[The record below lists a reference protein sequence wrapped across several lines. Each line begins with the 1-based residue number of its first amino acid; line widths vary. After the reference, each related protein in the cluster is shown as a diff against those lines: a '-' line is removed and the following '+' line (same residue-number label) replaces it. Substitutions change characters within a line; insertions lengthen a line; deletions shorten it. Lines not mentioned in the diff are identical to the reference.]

1 MPMDLLAVIERGMP
15 SFSKG
20 QKLIGR
26 FITQHYDKAAF
37 MTASRLGDT
46 VGVSEST
53 VVRFATEVGFEGYPQ
68 LQKNLQEI
76 IRNRLTTVQR
86 MDIIDEQI
94 AGSDVLTKVMSLD
107 SEKIRRT
114 MEEADRAA
122 FAQAVEAIVT
132 AREVYILGI
141 RSSSMLASFLA
152 FYFNQIFPHVR
163 CVNSNSTSETFEQMF
178 RIGGEDVFIAISFPR
193 YSQRT
198 LKAAQYAKSQGARV
212 IAITDSTSAPLAQA
226 ADILLNQIGPQGYR
240 HLIPF
245 GTVADLEGLVGQQP
259 AALNLQALSV
269 GCAFQYALL
278 DFDALRLLLEKDPI
292 PFLPAQ
298 AVLHGEAGLL
308 QQLPAKGGGILLQR
322 RQGQIQPQL
331 AASAEDQLALGGAE
345 GGNAA
350 LGVALIGAQQGQRR
364 RTFFF
369 WRPVEGQHRPSTVR
383 RPKHRFVKI
392 PQVYQMSTKKRC
404 QTAAAQ
410 GIEKPAE

>member
-1 MPMDLLAVIERGMP
+1 MPMDLLAVIERNMP
-15 SFSKG
+15 GFSKG

-37 MTASRLGDT
+37 MTAAKLGDT

-86 MDIIDEQI
+86 MDIINEQI
-94 AGSDVLTKVMSLD
+94 AGSDVLTRVLALD

-114 MEEADRAA
+114 MEEADRNA
-122 FAQAVEAIVT
+122 FDQAVEAIVG

-198 LKAAQYAKSQGARV
+198 LKAAQYAKS
-212 IAITDSTSAPLAQA
+212 
-226 ADILLNQIGPQGYR
+226 
-240 HLIPF
+240 
-245 GTVADLEGLVGQQP
+245 
-259 AALNLQALSV
+259 
-269 GCAFQYALL
+269 
-278 DFDALRLLLEKDPI
+278 
-292 PFLPAQ
+292 
-298 AVLHGEAGLL
+298 
-308 QQLPAKGGGILLQR
+308 
-322 RQGQIQPQL
+322 
-331 AASAEDQLALGGAE
+331 
-345 GGNAA
+345 
-350 LGVALIGAQQGQRR
+350 
-364 RTFFF
+364 
-369 WRPVEGQHRPSTVR
+369 HR
-383 RPKHRFVKI
+383 
-392 PQVYQMSTKKRC
+392 
-404 QTAAAQ
+404 
-410 GIEKPAE
+410 

>member
-163 CVNSNSTSETFEQMF
+163 CINSNSTSETFEQMF

-226 ADILLNQIGPQGYR
+226 ADILLLAR
-240 HLIPF
+240 SEMASFVDSL
-245 GTVADLEGLVGQQP
+245 VAP
-259 AALNLQALSV
+259 LSV
-269 GCAFQYALL
+269 
-278 DFDALRLLLEKDPI
+278 I
-292 PFLPAQ
+292 
-298 AVLHGEAGLL
+298 
-308 QQLPAKGGGILLQR
+308 
-322 RQGQIQPQL
+322 
-331 AASAEDQLALGGAE
+331 
-345 GGNAA
+345 N
-350 LGVALIGAQQGQRR
+350 ALIVAVGLKKKKEIS
-364 RTFFF
+364 RTYATLESI
-369 WRPVEGQHRPSTVR
+369 WEEY
-383 RPKHRFVKI
+383 
-392 PQVYQMSTKKRC
+392 QVY
-404 QTAAAQ
+404 
-410 GIEKPAE
+410 EKTEGPA

>member
-212 IAITDSTSAPLAQA
+212 IAITDSPSPPLAQA
-226 ADILLNQIGPQGYR
+226 ADILLAR
-240 HLIPF
+240 SEMASFVDSL
-245 GTVADLEGLVGQQP
+245 VAP
-259 AALNLQALSV
+259 LSV
-269 GCAFQYALL
+269 
-278 DFDALRLLLEKDPI
+278 I
-292 PFLPAQ
+292 
-298 AVLHGEAGLL
+298 
-308 QQLPAKGGGILLQR
+308 
-322 RQGQIQPQL
+322 
-331 AASAEDQLALGGAE
+331 
-345 GGNAA
+345 N
-350 LGVALIGAQQGQRR
+350 ALIVAVGLKKKKEIS
-364 RTFFF
+364 RTYATLESI
-369 WRPVEGQHRPSTVR
+369 WEEY
-383 RPKHRFVKI
+383 
-392 PQVYQMSTKKRC
+392 QVY
-404 QTAAAQ
+404 
-410 GIEKPAE
+410 EKTEGPA

>member
-1 MPMDLLAVIERGMP
+1 MPMDLLAVIERKMP
-15 SFSKG
+15 TFSKG

-86 MDIIDEQI
+86 MDIIDGQI
-94 AGSDVLTKVMSLD
+94 GGEDILSSVLSRVLTQD

-114 MEEADRAA
+114 LEETDRAA

-163 CVNSNSTSETFEQMF
+163 CINSNSTSETFEQMF
-178 RIGGEDVFIAISFPR
+178 RIGKEDVFIPISFPR

-198 LKAAQYAKSQGARV
+198 LKAARYAKSRGATV

-226 ADILLNQIGPQGYR
+226 ADILLLAR
-240 HLIPF
+240 SEMASFVDSL
-245 GTVADLEGLVGQQP
+245 VAP
-259 AALNLQALSV
+259 LSV
-269 GCAFQYALL
+269 
-278 DFDALRLLLEKDPI
+278 I
-292 PFLPAQ
+292 
-298 AVLHGEAGLL
+298 
-308 QQLPAKGGGILLQR
+308 
-322 RQGQIQPQL
+322 
-331 AASAEDQLALGGAE
+331 
-345 GGNAA
+345 N
-350 LGVALIGAQQGQRR
+350 ALIVAVGLRKKDEIT
-364 RTFFF
+364 RTYATLESI
-369 WRPVEGQHRPSTVR
+369 WEEY
-383 RPKHRFVKI
+383 
-392 PQVYQMSTKKRC
+392 QVYEKTEGPEEK
-404 QTAAAQ
+404 Q
-410 GIEKPAE
+410 GS

>member
-1 MPMDLLAVIERGMP
+1 MPMDLLAVIERKMP
-15 SFSKG
+15 TFSKG

-86 MDIIDEQI
+86 MDIIDGQI
-94 AGSDVLTKVMSLD
+94 SGEDILSSVLSRVLTQD

-114 MEEADRAA
+114 LEETDRAA

-226 ADILLNQIGPQGYR
+226 ADILLLAR
-240 HLIPF
+240 SEMASFVDSL
-245 GTVADLEGLVGQQP
+245 VAP
-259 AALNLQALSV
+259 LSV
-269 GCAFQYALL
+269 
-278 DFDALRLLLEKDPI
+278 I
-292 PFLPAQ
+292 
-298 AVLHGEAGLL
+298 
-308 QQLPAKGGGILLQR
+308 
-322 RQGQIQPQL
+322 
-331 AASAEDQLALGGAE
+331 
-345 GGNAA
+345 N
-350 LGVALIGAQQGQRR
+350 ALIVAVGLKKKKEIS
-364 RTFFF
+364 RTYATLESI
-369 WRPVEGQHRPSTVR
+369 WEEY
-383 RPKHRFVKI
+383 
-392 PQVYQMSTKKRC
+392 QVY
-404 QTAAAQ
+404 
-410 GIEKPAE
+410 EKTEGPA

>member
-37 MTASRLGDT
+37 MTASRLRDT

-198 LKAAQYAKSQGARV
+198 LKAARYAKSRGAKV
-212 IAITDSTSAPLAQA
+212 IALTDSTSAPLAQA
-226 ADILLNQIGPQGYR
+226 ADILLLAR
-240 HLIPF
+240 SEMASFVDSL
-245 GTVADLEGLVGQQP
+245 VAP
-259 AALNLQALSV
+259 LSV
-269 GCAFQYALL
+269 INALIVAVGL
-278 DFDALRLLLEKDPI
+278 KKKEEISRTYSTLESIWEEYQVYEKT
-292 PFLPAQ
+292 
-298 AVLHGEAGLL
+298 E
-308 QQLPAKGGGILLQR
+308 
-322 RQGQIQPQL
+322 
-331 AASAEDQLALGGAE
+331 GA
-345 GGNAA
+345 GGN
-350 LGVALIGAQQGQRR
+350 
-364 RTFFF
+364 
-369 WRPVEGQHRPSTVR
+369 P
-383 RPKHRFVKI
+383 
-392 PQVYQMSTKKRC
+392 
-404 QTAAAQ
+404 
-410 GIEKPAE
+410 

>member
-1 MPMDLLAVIERGMP
+1 MPMDLLAVIERKMP
-15 SFSKG
+15 TFSKG

-86 MDIIDEQI
+86 MDIIDGQI
-94 AGSDVLTKVMSLD
+94 GGEDILSSVLSRVLTQD

-114 MEEADRAA
+114 LEETDRAA

-178 RIGGEDVFIAISFPR
+178 RISGEDVFIPISFPR

-198 LKAAQYAKSQGARV
+198 LKAAQYAKSRGAKV
-212 IAITDSTSAPLAQA
+212 IALTDSTSAPLAEA
-226 ADILLNQIGPQGYR
+226 ADILLLAR
-240 HLIPF
+240 SEMASFVDSL
-245 GTVADLEGLVGQQP
+245 VAP
-259 AALNLQALSV
+259 LSV
-269 GCAFQYALL
+269 
-278 DFDALRLLLEKDPI
+278 I
-292 PFLPAQ
+292 
-298 AVLHGEAGLL
+298 
-308 QQLPAKGGGILLQR
+308 
-322 RQGQIQPQL
+322 
-331 AASAEDQLALGGAE
+331 
-345 GGNAA
+345 N
-350 LGVALIGAQQGQRR
+350 ALIVAVGLKKKEEIS
-364 RTFFF
+364 RTYATLESI
-369 WRPVEGQHRPSTVR
+369 WEEY
-383 RPKHRFVKI
+383 
-392 PQVYQMSTKKRC
+392 QVY
-404 QTAAAQ
+404 
-410 GIEKPAE
+410 EKTEGAK

>member
-1 MPMDLLAVIERGMP
+1 MDLLAVIERKMP
-15 SFSKG
+15 TFSKG

-86 MDIIDEQI
+86 MDIIDGQI
-94 AGSDVLTKVMSLD
+94 SGEDILSSVLSRVLTQD

-114 MEEADRAA
+114 LEETDRAA

-163 CVNSNSTSETFEQMF
+163 CINSNSTSETFEQMF

-226 ADILLNQIGPQGYR
+226 ADILLLAR
-240 HLIPF
+240 SEMASFVDSL
-245 GTVADLEGLVGQQP
+245 VAP
-259 AALNLQALSV
+259 LSV
-269 GCAFQYALL
+269 
-278 DFDALRLLLEKDPI
+278 I
-292 PFLPAQ
+292 
-298 AVLHGEAGLL
+298 
-308 QQLPAKGGGILLQR
+308 
-322 RQGQIQPQL
+322 
-331 AASAEDQLALGGAE
+331 
-345 GGNAA
+345 N
-350 LGVALIGAQQGQRR
+350 ALIVAVGLRKKDEIT
-364 RTFFF
+364 RTYATLESI
-369 WRPVEGQHRPSTVR
+369 WEEY
-383 RPKHRFVKI
+383 
-392 PQVYQMSTKKRC
+392 QVYEKTEGPEEK
-404 QTAAAQ
+404 Q
-410 GIEKPAE
+410 GS

>member
-178 RIGGEDVFIAISFPR
+178 RIGEEDIFIAISFPR

-198 LKAAQYAKSQGARV
+198 LKAARYA
-212 IAITDSTSAPLAQA
+212 
-226 ADILLNQIGPQGYR
+226 
-240 HLIPF
+240 
-245 GTVADLEGLVGQQP
+245 
-259 AALNLQALSV
+259 
-269 GCAFQYALL
+269 
-278 DFDALRLLLEKDPI
+278 
-292 PFLPAQ
+292 
-298 AVLHGEAGLL
+298 
-308 QQLPAKGGGILLQR
+308 
-322 RQGQIQPQL
+322 
-331 AASAEDQLALGGAE
+331 
-345 GGNAA
+345 
-350 LGVALIGAQQGQRR
+350 
-364 RTFFF
+364 
-369 WRPVEGQHRPSTVR
+369 
-383 RPKHRFVKI
+383 
-392 PQVYQMSTKKRC
+392 
-404 QTAAAQ
+404 
-410 GIEKPAE
+410 

>member
-1 MPMDLLAVIERGMP
+1 MPMDLLAVIERGMS

-226 ADILLNQIGPQGYR
+226 ADILLLAR
-240 HLIPF
+240 SEMASFVDSL
-245 GTVADLEGLVGQQP
+245 VAP
-259 AALNLQALSV
+259 LSV
-269 GCAFQYALL
+269 
-278 DFDALRLLLEKDPI
+278 I
-292 PFLPAQ
+292 
-298 AVLHGEAGLL
+298 
-308 QQLPAKGGGILLQR
+308 
-322 RQGQIQPQL
+322 
-331 AASAEDQLALGGAE
+331 
-345 GGNAA
+345 N
-350 LGVALIGAQQGQRR
+350 ALIVAVGLKKKKEIS
-364 RTFFF
+364 RTYATLESI
-369 WRPVEGQHRPSTVR
+369 WEEY
-383 RPKHRFVKI
+383 
-392 PQVYQMSTKKRC
+392 QVY
-404 QTAAAQ
+404 
-410 GIEKPAE
+410 EKTEGPA

>member
-1 MPMDLLAVIERGMP
+1 MPMDLLAVIERKMP
-15 SFSKG
+15 TFSKG

-86 MDIIDEQI
+86 MDIIDGQI
-94 AGSDVLTKVMSLD
+94 GGEDILSSVLSRVLTQD

-114 MEEADRAA
+114 LEETDRAA

-226 ADILLNQIGPQGYR
+226 ADILLLAR
-240 HLIPF
+240 SEMASFVDSL
-245 GTVADLEGLVGQQP
+245 VAP
-259 AALNLQALSV
+259 LSV
-269 GCAFQYALL
+269 
-278 DFDALRLLLEKDPI
+278 I
-292 PFLPAQ
+292 
-298 AVLHGEAGLL
+298 
-308 QQLPAKGGGILLQR
+308 
-322 RQGQIQPQL
+322 
-331 AASAEDQLALGGAE
+331 
-345 GGNAA
+345 N
-350 LGVALIGAQQGQRR
+350 ALIVAVGLKKKEEIS
-364 RTFFF
+364 RTYATLESI
-369 WRPVEGQHRPSTVR
+369 WEEY
-383 RPKHRFVKI
+383 
-392 PQVYQMSTKKRC
+392 QVY
-404 QTAAAQ
+404 
-410 GIEKPAE
+410 EKTEGPV

>member
-1 MPMDLLAVIERGMP
+1 MDLLAVIERKMP
-15 SFSKG
+15 TFSKG

-86 MDIIDEQI
+86 MDIIDGQI
-94 AGSDVLTKVMSLD
+94 GGEDILSSVLSRVLTQD

-114 MEEADRAA
+114 LEETDRAA

-163 CVNSNSTSETFEQMF
+163 CINSNSTSETFEQMF
-178 RIGGEDVFIAISFPR
+178 RIGKEDVFIPISFPR

-198 LKAAQYAKSQGARV
+198 LKAARYAKSRGATV

-226 ADILLNQIGPQGYR
+226 ADILLLAR
-240 HLIPF
+240 SEMASF
-245 GTVADLEGLVGQQP
+245 VTVWWP
-259 AALNLQALSV
+259 
-269 GCAFQYALL
+269 
-278 DFDALRLLLEKDPI
+278 PT
-292 PFLPAQ
+292 
-298 AVLHGEAGLL
+298 
-308 QQLPAKGGGILLQR
+308 
-322 RQGQIQPQL
+322 
-331 AASAEDQLALGGAE
+331 AS
-345 GGNAA
+345 
-350 LGVALIGAQQGQRR
+350 
-364 RTFFF
+364 
-369 WRPVEGQHRPSTVR
+369 ST
-383 RPKHRFVKI
+383 P
-392 PQVYQMSTKKRC
+392 
-404 QTAAAQ
+404 
-410 GIEKPAE
+410 

>member
-1 MPMDLLAVIERGMP
+1 MPMDLLAVIERKMP
-15 SFSKG
+15 TFSKG

-86 MDIIDEQI
+86 MDIIDGQI
-94 AGSDVLTKVMSLD
+94 GGEDILSSVLSRVLTQD

-114 MEEADRAA
+114 LEETDRAA
-122 FAQAVEAIVT
+122 LAQAVEAIVT

-178 RIGGEDVFIAISFPR
+178 RIGKEDVFIPISFPR

-198 LKAAQYAKSQGARV
+198 LKAARYAKSRGATV

-226 ADILLNQIGPQGYR
+226 ADILLLAR
-240 HLIPF
+240 SEMASFVDSL
-245 GTVADLEGLVGQQP
+245 VAP
-259 AALNLQALSV
+259 LSV
-269 GCAFQYALL
+269 
-278 DFDALRLLLEKDPI
+278 I
-292 PFLPAQ
+292 
-298 AVLHGEAGLL
+298 
-308 QQLPAKGGGILLQR
+308 
-322 RQGQIQPQL
+322 
-331 AASAEDQLALGGAE
+331 
-345 GGNAA
+345 N
-350 LGVALIGAQQGQRR
+350 ALIVAVGLRKKEEIS
-364 RTFFF
+364 RTY
-369 WRPVEGQHRPSTVR
+369 STLES
-383 RPKHRFVKI
+383 I
-392 PQVYQMSTKKRC
+392 WEEYQVYEKTEGPEEK
-404 QTAAAQ
+404 Q
-410 GIEKPAE
+410 GS